1 MKGRKIED
9 QVKLTKFL
17 LNYAEAAEEDGIIVA
32 LNQENAYDRI
42 NHDYLLS
49 VLQTDIVF
57 VPSQFINGCAKR
69 KNQGQKEESDREGEI
84 QEHRDAMENS
94 KDSGN
99 LVRPNL
105 NTRCSRPCL

>member
-1 MKGRKIED
+1 MHA
-9 QVKLTKFL
+9 LT
-17 LNYAEAAEEDGIIVA
+17 
-32 LNQENAYDRI
+32 
-42 NHDYLLS
+42 
-49 VLQTDIVF
+49 
-57 VPSQFINGCAKR
+57 KR

-105 NTRCSRPCL
+105 NTRCEPARGPAYKHQVGTLFAFKARIFRLDP